1 MVIAGLAVLLG
12 IGKEIG
18 WLPVIFVICLSG
30 FVVPAFVANVWLR
43 VGLAFG
49 MTGLLLGIVNGILV
63 LEQSSPGDPILYLTL
78 IAPLRLLSEV
88 SAAAIVVS
96 SLLRWGCR
104 QYLEYR
110 SVLELSESDP
120 PEE

>member
-1 MVIAGLAVLLG
+1 
-12 IGKEIG
+12 
-18 WLPVIFVICLSG
+18 
-30 FVVPAFVANVWLR
+30 
-43 VGLAFG
+43 